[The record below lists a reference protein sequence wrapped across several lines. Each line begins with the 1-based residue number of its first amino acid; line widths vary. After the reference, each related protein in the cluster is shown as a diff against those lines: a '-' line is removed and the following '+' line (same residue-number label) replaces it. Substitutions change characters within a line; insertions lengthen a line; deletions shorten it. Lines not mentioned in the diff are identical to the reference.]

1 MIVYI
6 SGPMTGY
13 KNYNRDAFN
22 LAERQIRHEFKSL
35 LYLKIVNPV
44 KIGDR
49 VNESFNELNK
59 TLSIVP
65 GHEKLIPQW
74 NDYLRM
80 CLAYLVSCTR
90 LLFLEGVSNER
101 GCNA

>member
-13 KNYNRDAFN
+13 KDYNREAFN
-22 LAERQIRHEFKSL
+22 LAEKQISREFKSL
-35 LYLKIVNPV
+35 PYLEIINPV
-44 KIGDR
+44 KIGNR
-49 VNESFNELNK
+49 VNESFRELNK

-65 GHEKLIPQW
+65 GHEILRPQW

-80 CLAYLVSCTR
+80 CLAYLVSCTH
-90 LLFLEGVSNER
+90 LLFLDGY
-101 GCNA
+101 